1 MANLNPELLLVPQ
14 ERKDGTW
21 FVKAERPNR
30 ATQHIGDFKT
40 EAEAQDWIIT
50 QSGAYFGDLGK
61 LL

>member
-1 MANLNPELLLVPQ
+1 MANLDPELLLVPQ

-40 EAEAQDWIIT
+40 EAEAQDWIIM
-50 QSGAYFGDLGK
+50 QSGAYFDDLGK